1 MGDLTQ
7 TLALVAIMVVLLAM
21 LPAAVKWLQ
30 ARANSRAPGQAMTT
44 RLVSAVAVGP
54 HQRVVTVEVG
64 PPAARTMLILGVTQ
78 QSVSCLHSVALTS
91 EGPRSGNDPAHAGA
105 MSAAGPS

>member
-78 QSVSCLHSVALTS
+78 QSVSCLHRVALAP
-91 EGPRSGNDPAHAGA
+91 EAVRGGEEPAHVGA
-105 MSAAGPS
+105 IAATGPS

>member
-30 ARANSRAPGQAMTT
+30 ARANARAPG
-44 RLVSAVAVGP
+44 RP
-54 HQRVVTVEVG
+54 
-64 PPAARTMLILGVTQ
+64 
-78 QSVSCLHSVALTS
+78 
-91 EGPRSGNDPAHAGA
+91 
-105 MSAAGPS
+105 

>member
-30 ARANSRAPGQAMTT
+30 ARANTRSPGQALPT
-44 RLVSAVAVGP
+44 RLVSALAVGP

-64 PPAARTMLILGVTQ
+64 PPAARTMLVLGVTQ
-78 QSVSCLHSVALTS
+78 QTVSCLHRIALAPDTP
-91 EGPRSGNDPAHAGA
+91 GDGA
-105 MSAAGPS
+105 VQGDTQPAAGPS